1 MGGSMK
7 LVFLLLISTC
17 LQAQML
23 ETIAMQGVMQQSAG
37 AQTAS
42 DLSKAMKMI
51 KQNDQMQQEA
61 LDELYT
67 GQPGLFSQI
76 KSLKEEIQVK
86 YAPSYRN
93 IRKNNLSY
101 PYLTK
106 YNWSVGPTGN
116 GKFYIKINNLNKVN
130 CEKLSFV
137 GGELFVNDVK
147 NSKCKKINNVKII
160 Y

>member
-1 MGGSMK
+1 MR
-7 LVFLLLISTC
+7 LVFLLLISTY
-17 LQAQML
+17 LHAQMV
-23 ETIAMQGVMQQSAG
+23 ETVAMQGIMQQSAG

-42 DLSKAMKMI
+42 DLNKAMKMI
-51 KQNDQMQQEA
+51 KQNNQMQQEA

-67 GQPGLFSQI
+67 GQPGLVSQI
-76 KSLKEEIQVK
+76 KSLKEEIQAK

-93 IRKNNLSY
+93 IHKNNLSY

-106 YNWSVGPTGN
+106 YNWDIGSVGN
-116 GKFYIKINNLNKVN
+116 GKFYIKINKLNKTN

-147 NSKCKKINNVKII
+147 NNKCQKINNIKII